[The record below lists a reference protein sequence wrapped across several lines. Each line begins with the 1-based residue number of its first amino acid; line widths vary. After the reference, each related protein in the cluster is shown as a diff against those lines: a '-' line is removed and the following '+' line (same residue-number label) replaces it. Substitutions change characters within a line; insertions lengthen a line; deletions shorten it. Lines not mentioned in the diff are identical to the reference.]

1 MKFKIAIVA
10 FGLFSSLSMAQQK
23 AWTLE
28 ACVAYAEDNNLSIAQ
43 FELDYENALI
53 DNSDALGA
61 MLPSFNTSMSSSGNT
76 GLALDPTTNS
86 LITSTIFSASGNV
99 GSGLTLFDGLRNV
112 HRLNRAK
119 LSSLASE
126 YRLNNL
132 KDDIRLA
139 VANSYLQV
147 LSGKESAKVAQAQL
161 AVSMKDLERTRALS
175 VSGVVPKGDVLEI
188 EATVAGQEQ
197 QLVAAQNSII
207 ISRIAL
213 AQLLQITDYENFDIS
228 EEIFMLPN
236 SSVLDNTPKEIF
248 EKALTFRSDIKLSMT
263 NVALANKDL
272 QIAKGGL
279 YPTIGAFFNYNTRFS
294 DQNFNRNTGELVA
307 FKDQLWINDGVS
319 FGAQL
324 SVPVFNGFTVKNNI
338 KRSKI
343 SLKRTELQF
352 IQDKLTLETNI
363 NQAYADV
370 NGSVKSFEAAQKTLE
385 ARSLAFQYTK
395 ERFEVGLLDAFNF
408 SQAQLRVDNAQA
420 NLISAKYNY
429 IFRLKV
435 LEFYFGIPLAVN

>member
-28 ACVAYAEDNNLSIAQ
+28 ACIAYAEDNNLSIAQ

-86 LITSTIFSASGNV
+86 LITSTIFSVSGNV

-175 VSGVVPKGDVLEI
+175 ASGVVPKGDVLEI

-279 YPTIGAFFNYNTRFS
+279 YPTIGAFFNYNTRYS

>member
-28 ACVAYAEDNNLSIAQ
+28 ACIAYAEDNNLSIAQ

>member
-263 NVALANKDL
+263 NVAIANKDL

-279 YPTIGAFFNYNTRFS
+279 YPTIGAFFNYNTRYS

>member
-139 VANSYLQV
+139 VANSYLQI

-228 EEIFMLPN
+228 EEIFILPN

-248 EKALTFRSDIKLSMT
+248 KKALTFRSDIKLSMT
-263 NVALANKDL
+263 NVAIANKDL

-279 YPTIGAFFNYNTRFS
+279 YPTIGAFFNYNTRYS